1 MMKQKSTVNSG
12 FTLIELMIVVAIIGI
27 LSAIAYPSYRAYV
40 QRSNRA
46 QLKAIM
52 LENAQIL
59 ERFFTEA
66 NAYDTDAGGATPAIL
81 NRSPRLNEGNLLYAI
96 NIVSNATSFTMT
108 ATPDPGGSM
117 AADVCGSFT
126 LNQLGQ
132 KGLTG
137 NTLNIDDC
145 WSR

>member
-1 MMKQKSTVNSG
+1 MMKQKLFPHAG

-27 LSAIAYPSYRAYV
+27 LAAIAYPSYTAYV

-52 LENAQIL
+52 LENAQML
-59 ERFFTEA
+59 ERFFTE
-66 NAYDTDAGGATPAIL
+66 NNTYSGAAIH
-81 NRSPRLNEGNLLYAI
+81 NRSPRLNEGTLAYSISVNA
-96 NIVSNATSFTMT
+96 NATTFTLT
-108 ATPDPGGSM
+108 AAPDGDGPM
-117 AADVCGSFT
+117 AGDACGSFT

-137 NTLNIDDC
+137 NTLSIAEC
-145 WSR
+145 WSK

>member
-1 MMKQKSTVNSG
+1 MQRKSLHG
-12 FTLIELMIVVAIIGI
+12 FTLVELMIVMAIVGI
-27 LSAIAYPSYRAYV
+27 LAAIAYPSYTAYV

-46 QLKAIM
+46 QLRTIM

-66 NAYDTDAGGATPAIL
+66 NAYNVSPTGGVPNIFFQ
-81 NRSPRLNEGNLLYAI
+81 SPKPNEGTLAYQI
-96 NIVSNATSFTMT
+96 VTVSNATTFTMT
-108 ATPDPGGSM
+108 ATPVAGGPM
-117 AADVCGSFT
+117 AGDACGSFT

-137 NTLNIDDC
+137 NTLGIPDC
-145 WSR
+145 WGR